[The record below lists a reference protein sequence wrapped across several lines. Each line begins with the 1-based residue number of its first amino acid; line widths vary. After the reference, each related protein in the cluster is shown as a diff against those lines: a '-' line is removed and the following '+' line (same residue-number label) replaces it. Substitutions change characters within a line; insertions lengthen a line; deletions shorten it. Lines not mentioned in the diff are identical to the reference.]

1 MGVLAKIVLALE
13 KLAIVFSCAVTSA
26 IVLLLI
32 GLGVLGWQLWLQLP
46 EFRLPESPQAL
57 KDDVACKTIADLDKM
72 IDDLDS
78 AVIVRTIHIDQE
90 IPVVFD
96 LPLEKN
102 ITAELTQEVP
112 LNNRPT
118 TMNLPGQGGT
128 INGWVNLTLPRGYRL
143 PIHLALTVPVS
154 QSLPVQMD
162 VPVQIPLK
170 ETDLGPVTGKLKELV
185 KPYTLYLSEALKC
198 SSP

>member
-1 MGVLAKIVLALE
+1 MGILAKIVLALE
-13 KLAIVFSCAVTSA
+13 KLAIVFSCAVTSV

-32 GLGVLGWQLWLQLP
+32 GLGVIGWQVWMQLP
-46 EFRLPESPQAL
+46 QVQLPESPQAL
-57 KDDVACKTIADLDKM
+57 KDDVACKTIADLDQM
-72 IDDLDS
+72 IDDLDR
-78 AVIVRTIHIDQE
+78 AVIVRTIHIDQQ

-96 LPLEKN
+96 LPLDKN
-102 ITAELTQEVP
+102 ITVELTQEVA

-143 PIHLALTVPVS
+143 PIHLTLTVPVS

-185 KPYTLYLSEALKC
+185 KPYTLYLNEALKC